1 MRYATIALRLVLGAV
16 FLYAAWLKLR
26 EPYLLFAMSIDSYQ
40 LLPQWAVLAVARTL
54 PWAELVLGLG
64 LVSGLWLRWFSG
76 AAAALLL
83 MFFGLMVRSYL
94 KGMQIDC
101 GCFGPGEALGPRT
114 LLRDFA
120 LLAGALGLAVMSWRR
135 RRSSVA
141 KSVPVSQ

>member
-1 MRYATIALRLVLGAV
+1 MRYAIIALRLALGAV
-16 FLYAAWLKLR
+16 FLYAAWIKLR

-40 LLPQWAVLAVARTL
+40 LLPQWASVAVARTL

-64 LVSGLWLRWFSG
+64 LVAGIGLRWFST
-76 AAAALLL
+76 AASALLL
-83 MFFGLMVRSYL
+83 VFFGLMVRSYL

-120 LLAGALGLAVMSWRR
+120 LLAGALALCGLEWRR
-135 RRSSVA
+135 TFRPPRKIASKA
-141 KSVPVSQ
+141 